1 MVGLR
6 VDCYSISY
14 IDIHSVSLQRLT
26 TMTWM
31 LVALSTVLELA
42 IAQNSGQV
50 PPVVIPGAVG
60 TADLRACPMEE
71 ETKIVRDIIHNAVM
85 DILQPPPTFV
95 VPNCGA
101 GLWHQ
106 VAFLN
111 MSDPTQQCPSV
122 WREFIFDGIRVCA

>member
-42 IAQNSGQV
+42 IAQSSGQV

-71 ETKIVRDIIHNAVM
+71 GRKIVRDIIHNAVM
-85 DILQPPPTFV
+85 DILQPPRLSLFQTV
-95 VPNCGA
+95 ELDCGIK
-101 GLWHQ
+101 WPSSTC
-106 VAFLN
+106 V
-111 MSDPTQQCPSV
+111 TQHSSV
-122 WREFIFDGIRVCA
+122 HLPGGDYIR